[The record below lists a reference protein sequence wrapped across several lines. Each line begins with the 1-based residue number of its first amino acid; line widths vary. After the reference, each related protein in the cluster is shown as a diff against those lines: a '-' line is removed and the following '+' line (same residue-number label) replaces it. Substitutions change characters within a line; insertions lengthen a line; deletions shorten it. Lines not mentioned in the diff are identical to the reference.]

1 MWRSFKDYLQL
12 VLAYGRINLN
22 AQLEYRGA
30 FISEAVA
37 MFINDGFW
45 VAFWVMFFSR
55 FPVVEGWSRNDVLML
70 WAVTAAGFGIAYAVM
85 GNACHLAGVIVNGQL
100 DLWLLHPREVLSHL
114 LLGRT
119 VATAWGDA
127 AFGYLVYLIFIR
139 PDAAHLALFILM
151 TLSAALVFVGFGVM
165 SASLTFYIGNGTM
178 LAEQWRFAMISFAT
192 YPEALFTGVVKTLL
206 FTVIPAGF
214 VSYVPVHALRELS
227 LWYAGAAILGAVAI
241 MAVGAT
247 VFYMGLRR
255 YESGNLISMNG

>member
-1 MWRSFKDYLQL
+1 MWRSFKNYLQL
-12 VLAYGRINLN
+12 AFAYARINLN

-45 VAFWVMFFSR
+45 VAFWVIFFDR

-70 WAVTAAGFGIAYAVM
+70 WAVTAAGYGIAYAVM
-85 GNACHLAGVIVNGQL
+85 GNAAHLAGVIVNGQL

-127 AFGYLVYLIFIR
+127 AFGYLVYLIFVR
-139 PDAAHLALFILM
+139 PDLAHFGLFILM
-151 TLSAALVFVGFGVM
+151 TLSAALVVIGFGVM

-192 YPEALFTGVVKTLL
+192 YPETLFSGVVKTLL

-227 LWYAGAAILGAVAI
+227 LWYAGAAILGAIAI
-241 MAVGAT
+241 TTVGVT
-247 VFYMGLRR
+247 VFYIGLRR